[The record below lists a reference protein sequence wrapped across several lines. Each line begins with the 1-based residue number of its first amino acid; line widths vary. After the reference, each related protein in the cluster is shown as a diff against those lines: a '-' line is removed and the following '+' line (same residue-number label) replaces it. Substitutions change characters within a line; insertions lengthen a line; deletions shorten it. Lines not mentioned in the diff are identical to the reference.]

1 MNKIILA
8 AATILALGTGI
19 SFAQGLPP
27 GTTPPQYGSQA
38 FTGQAHQNKT
48 FLSEFFGRSKNSQA
62 DQEHKATQAKG
73 G

>member
-1 MNKIILA
+1 MKRIYFCCRYNPGPRHGHQLCA
-8 AATILALGTGI
+8 GATAGHNPSTIWI
-19 SFAQGLPP
+19 K
-27 GTTPPQYGSQA
+27 A

-62 DQEHKATQAKG
+62 DQEHKSTQAKG